1 MKYLFIEC
9 WQERS
14 RNQWTI
20 TLKSL
25 RPAVPKSWLIAL
37 AGLMWSVVGL
47 MLCRLAY
54 HWLAV
59 IRWKG
64 VVPLELLGTAL
75 ALTAHQLCFSKI
87 ARKNIARL
95 SLLREKTCIFAFQ
108 RWKSY
113 FLIGLMITIG
123 IVLRNLPI
131 PAPCLAILYTT
142 IGGGLFLA
150 SLQYYGCLWRIVAQ
164 RGASLTS

>member
-1 MKYLFIEC
+1 M
-9 WQERS
+9 
-14 RNQWTI
+14 

-25 RPAVPKSWLIAL
+25 KPAVSKTWLIAL

-59 IRWKG
+59 IRWRE
-64 VVPLELLGTAL
+64 VVPLELLGIVL
-75 ALTAHQLCFSKI
+75 ALTAHQFLFSRI
-87 ARKNIARL
+87 AQKNIARL
-95 SLLREKTCIFAFQ
+95 SLLTEKTCIFAFQ

-113 FLIGLMITIG
+113 FLIGLMITVG
-123 IVLRNLPI
+123 IALPNLPV
-131 PAPCLAILYTT
+131 PRPYLAILYTT
-142 IGGGLFLA
+142 IGGALFLA

-164 RGASLTS
+164 RGSCLPPGKITR

>member
-1 MKYLFIEC
+1 M
-9 WQERS
+9 
-14 RNQWTI
+14 I
-20 TLKSL
+20 TLRSL
-25 RPAVPKSWLIAL
+25 KPAVSKPWLIAL

-64 VVPLELLGTAL
+64 AVPLELLGIVL
-75 ALTAHQLCFSKI
+75 ALTAHQLCFSRI

-95 SLLREKTCIFAFQ
+95 SLLTEKTCIFAFQ

-113 FLIGLMITIG
+113 LLIGWMITIG
-123 IVLRNLPI
+123 IALRNLPV
-131 PAPCLAILYTT
+131 PGPYLAVLYTT
-142 IGGGLFLA
+142 IGGALFLA

-164 RGASLTS
+164 RGSCLPPEKVTQ

>member
-1 MKYLFIEC
+1 M
-9 WQERS
+9 
-14 RNQWTI
+14 

-25 RPAVPKSWLIAL
+25 KPAVSKTWLIAL

-59 IRWKG
+59 IRWRE
-64 VVPLELLGTAL
+64 VVPLELLGIVL
-75 ALTAHQLCFSKI
+75 ALTAHQFLFSRI

-95 SLLREKTCIFAFQ
+95 SLLTEKTCIFAFQ

-113 FLIGLMITIG
+113 FLIGLMITVG
-123 IVLRNLPI
+123 IALPNLSVPR
-131 PAPCLAILYTT
+131 PYLAILYTT
-142 IGGGLFLA
+142 IGGALFLA

-164 RGASLTS
+164 RGACLPPGKITR

>member
-1 MKYLFIEC
+1 M
-9 WQERS
+9 
-14 RNQWTI
+14 I

-25 RPAVPKSWLIAL
+25 KPAVSKPWLIAL

-59 IRWKG
+59 IRWRG
-64 VVPLELLGTAL
+64 AMPQELLGVVL
-75 ALTAHQLCFSKI
+75 AVTAHQLCFSRI
-87 ARKNIARL
+87 TQKNIARL
-95 SLLREKTCIFAFQ
+95 SLLTEKTCIFAFQ

-113 FLIGLMITIG
+113 FLIGLMITVG
-123 IVLRNLPI
+123 ITVRNLPI
-131 PAPCLAILYTT
+131 PRPYLAVLYTT
-142 IGGGLFLA
+142 IGGALFLA

-164 RGASLTS
+164 RGSCLPPGKITE